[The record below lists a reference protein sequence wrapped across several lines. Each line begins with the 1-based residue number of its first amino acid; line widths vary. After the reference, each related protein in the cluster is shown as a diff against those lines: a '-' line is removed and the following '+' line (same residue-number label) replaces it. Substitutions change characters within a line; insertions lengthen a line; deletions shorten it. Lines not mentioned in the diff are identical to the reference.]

1 MTTMDTADREAAE
14 KRLWAE
20 IDKLHTG
27 MLGIVDGEP
36 QHFQPMTAFSER
48 EAGRV
53 WFFTRTDTD
62 MSKDVAQPRQA
73 MFIIQSKDQE
83 MQACISGQLVQRI
96 DRAKLEEHWNPH
108 VAAWYPQGKDDP
120 RLTMLCLQC
129 EDARIWLSEAGPV
142 RYMFEVAKAN
152 ITDREPDIG
161 GRTDVNL
168 GH

>member
-36 QHFQPMTAFSER
+36 QHFQPMTAFSDR
-48 EAGRV
+48 EAGRL
-53 WFFTRTDTD
+53 WFFTRTETD
-62 MSKDVAQPRQA
+62 MAKDTAELRHA
-73 MFIIQSKDQE
+73 MFIVQSKDQE
-83 MQACISGQLVQRI
+83 MQACVGGELVRRL
-96 DRAKLEEHWNPH
+96 DRAKLEEFWNPH
-108 VAAWYPQGKDDP
+108 VAAWYPDGKDDP
-120 RLTMLCLQC
+120 HLTMLCLQC
-129 EDARIWLSEAGPV
+129 EDARIWLSEAGPI

-152 ITDREPDIG
+152 ITDELPDIG

-168 GH
+168 S

>member
-48 EAGRV
+48 EAGRI

-83 MQACISGQLVQRI
+83 LQACISGELTQQL
-96 DRAKLEEHWNPH
+96 DRAKLDEYWNAH
-108 VAAWYPQGKDDP
+108 VAAWYPEGKDDP
-120 RLTMLCLQC
+120 RLTLLRLDC
-129 EDARIWLSEAGPV
+129 EEAGVWISEGGPV
-142 RYMFEVAKAN
+142 KYALQVAKAN
-152 ITDREPDIG
+152 MSKSTPDIG
-161 GRTDVNL
+161 QRQDLNL
-168 GH
+168 H